1 MYGNTHREW
10 FRVSDGSVIV
20 LQTDKRSIVI
30 INININVQTYTAKTV
45 FSLPFSSLNKK
56 ILCYDMYIVYLRRW
70 RFALLL
76 LLFGFPSGIRRRRKK
91 HFREGRCASIH
102 MVNNVV
108 FISKHN
114 GVNKK
119 KKKKVPFS
127 KITTRKVDGIRFAK
141 CFSCVKS
148 RSSDSPVSRHTRNRC
163 CGWNVLVS
171 VDRNV
176 RNFVRSIKTI
186 VKPASPTDIE
196 KIRLRYSF

>member
-1 MYGNTHREW
+1 MEIHTTND
-10 FRVSDGSVIV
+10 FSDGSVIV

-30 INININVQTYTAKTV
+30 INININVQTYTAKTA

-56 ILCYDMYIVYLRRW
+56 ILCYDMYVVYLRRW

-76 LLFGFPSGIRRRRKK
+76 LLFGFPSGIGRRRKK

-119 KKKKVPFS
+119 KKSTLFQNNHSNSGWHPF
-127 KITTRKVDGIRFAK
+127 RQMFQLR
-141 CFSCVKS
+141 KS
-148 RSSDSPVSRHTRNRC
+148 RSSDSLVSRHTRNRC
-163 CGWNVLVS
+163 CGWNVHVS
-171 VDRNV
+171 VDRNI

-186 VKPASPTDIE
+186 VKPALPMDIE
-196 KIRLRYSF
+196 KNRLRDGF